1 VSIQRTTGVVERILG
16 SGIWWIRY
24 TDVKGKRHW
33 EKCGRRSDAITLLA
47 KRKHEKLL
55 RKKLPETLR
64 GRALTFGELAE
75 KAKLFSEESHTPQHH
90 HQFVIKLKIIGQH
103 FNELPAEGI
112 TSEDI
117 QSWLLGQSEEREW
130 TPATRNRYRDAFS
143 LVFRKAVENHVLTVN
158 PATLVKAKPE
168 HNERVRFLSAAEET
182 KLLAA
187 LHTSWAQHIPAF
199 LVSIHT
205 GMRAGE
211 QFQLQWRDVSLERRL
226 ISLPKTKSGKAR
238 HIPLNAIACNALQD
252 RKRAQQDYAA
262 KKKEKGV
269 DHADQVFV
277 FRDAGRDPQHNYRR
291 WFNEALT
298 EARIKDYSWHCNRH
312 TFASRLVMAGV
323 DLRTVAELMG
333 HGSIQMTMRYAHL
346 APQHNRAAVDR
357 LVPLSVPRRA
367 AKKSTRSAKRG
378 NGLVTKSVTN
388 RKPILGWSSENQS
401 KSFKNN
407 NIQKV
412 AP

>member
-1 VSIQRTTGVVERILG
+1 MGSQKTMGVVERIPG

-24 TDVKGKRHW
+24 TDSKGKRHW

-55 RKKLPETLR
+55 RKKLPEALR

-75 KAKLFSEESHTPQHH
+75 KAKLYSEESHTPQHH
-90 HQFVIKLKIIGQH
+90 HQFAIKLQIIGEK

-117 QSWLLGQSEEREW
+117 QAWLLEQSEERGW

-143 LVFRKAVENHVLTVN
+143 LVFRKAVENHMLMVN

-168 HNERVRFLSAAEET
+168 HNERIRFLSEAEEGR
-182 KLLAA
+182 LLTA
-187 LHTSWAQHIPAF
+187 LSSDWPQHVQAF

-211 QFQLQWRDVSLERRL
+211 QFQLKWRDVSLERRL
-226 ISLPKTKSGKAR
+226 ISLPKTKTGKAR
-238 HIPLNAIACNALQD
+238 HIPLNAVACSALQE
-252 RKRAQQDYAA
+252 RRRTQRGNEARQ
-262 KKKEKGV
+262 EVKGA
-269 DHADQVFV
+269 DHAESEYV

-291 WFNEALT
+291 WFNEALS
-298 EARIKDYSWHCNRH
+298 EAKIKDYSWHCNRH
-312 TFASRLVMAGV
+312 TFASRLVMVGV

-333 HGSIQMTMRYAHL
+333 HNSIQMTMRYAHL

-357 LVPLSVPRRA
+357 LVPLSDSRQMA
-367 AKKSTRSAKRG
+367 TKSRKASKRESE
-378 NGLVTKSVTN
+378 LVTKSVTS
-388 RKPILGWSSENQS
+388 KTQGSENLQVNRN
-401 KSFKNN
+401 KSLNN
-407 NIQKV
+407 NDLRQV

>member
-1 VSIQRTTGVVERILG
+1 MGIQRTTGVVERIPG

-75 KAKLFSEESHTPQHH
+75 RAKLFSEESHTPQHH
-90 HQFVIKLKIIGQH
+90 HQFVIKLKIIGEH

-143 LVFRKAVENHVLTVN
+143 LVFRKAVENHVLTGN

-187 LHTSWAQHIPAF
+187 LHKSWAQHIPAF

-226 ISLPKTKSGKAR
+226 ISLPRTKSGKAR

-262 KKKEKGV
+262 KKKEKGM

-298 EARIKDYSWHCNRH
+298 EASIKDYSWHCNRH

-357 LVPLSVPRRA
+357 LVPLSEPRRA
-367 AKKSTRSAKRG
+367 AKKSRRSAKRG
-378 NGLVTKSVTN
+378 NQLVTKSVTG
-388 RKPILGWSSENQS
+388 RKATSGWSSENS
-401 KSFKNN
+401 AKSLKSNK
-407 NIQKV
+407 IQKV

>member
-1 VSIQRTTGVVERILG
+1 MGAQKTTGVIERIPG

-24 TDVKGKRHW
+24 TDAQGKRHW
-33 EKCGRRSDAITLLA
+33 EKCGRRGDAITLLA

-55 RKKLPETLR
+55 RKKLPEVLR
-64 GRALTFGELAE
+64 GRAVTFGELAE
-75 KAKLFSEESHTPQHH
+75 KAKLYSEESHTPQHH
-90 HQFVIKLKIIGQH
+90 RQFVVKLQIIGEH

-117 QSWLLGQSEEREW
+117 QAWLLEQSGEREW

-168 HNERVRFLSAAEET
+168 HNERIRFLSEAEEG
-182 KLLAA
+182 KLLTA
-187 LHTSWAQHIPAF
+187 LRKDWPQHVQAF

-211 QFQLQWRDVSLERRL
+211 QFQLKWRDVSLERRM
-226 ISLPKTKSGKAR
+226 ISLPKTKTGKAR
-238 HIPLNAIACNALQD
+238 HIPLNAIALQSIQE
-252 RKRAQQDYAA
+252 RKRLQQDYAA
-262 KKKEKGV
+262 RQKEKG
-269 DHADQVFV
+269 ADEADSIYV

-298 EARIKDYSWHCNRH
+298 EAKIKDYTWHCNRH

-333 HGSIQMTMRYAHL
+333 HSTIQMTMRYAHL

-357 LVPLSVPRRA
+357 LVPVAKSGG
-367 AKKSTRSAKRG
+367 AKKGRRTIAGG
-378 NGLVTKSVTN
+378 NELVTKSVTSEIDFSASATEN
-388 RKPILGWSSENQS
+388 RSNL
-401 KSFKNN
+401 FN
-407 NIQKV
+407 NINLQDV

>member
-1 VSIQRTTGVVERILG
+1 MAVQKTTGVIERSPG

-24 TDVKGKRHW
+24 TDAKGKRHW
-33 EKCGRRSDAITLLA
+33 EKVGRRSDAITLLA

-55 RKKLPETLR
+55 RKKLPEALR
-64 GRALTFGELAE
+64 GRAVTFGELAK
-75 KAKLFSEESHTPQHH
+75 KAMIYSEESHTPQHH
-90 HQFVIKLKIIGQH
+90 HQFEIKLQIIGEQ

-117 QSWLLGQSEEREW
+117 QAWLLEQSDERGW

-168 HNERVRFLSAAEET
+168 HNERVRFLSAGEET
-182 KLLAA
+182 KLTAA
-187 LHTSWAQHIPAF
+187 LHRDWAPHVPAF

-211 QFQLQWRDVSLERRL
+211 QFQLKWRDVSLERRL

-238 HIPLNAIACNALQD
+238 HIPLNAVACSALQE
-252 RKRAQQDYAA
+252 RKRAQQEHAA
-262 KKKEKGV
+262 KQKEKGA
-269 DHADQVFV
+269 DHADQAYV

-291 WFNEALT
+291 WFNEALA
-298 EARIKDYSWHCNRH
+298 EAKIKDYSWHCNRH

-333 HGSIQMTMRYAHL
+333 HSSIQMTMRYAHL

-357 LVPLSVPRRA
+357 LVSLSDSRQ
-367 AKKSTRSAKRG
+367 TRKAPKRE
-378 NGLVTKSVTN
+378 NELVTKSVTTQTRPTGSL
-388 RKPILGWSSENQS
+388 RKNSDKTL
-401 KSFKNN
+401 NN
-407 NIQKV
+407 SDLQDV

>member
-1 VSIQRTTGVVERILG
+1 MATQKTTGVVERVPS

-24 TDVKGKRHW
+24 TDARGKRHW
-33 EKCGRRSDAITLLA
+33 EKVGRRSDAITLLA

-55 RKKLPETLR
+55 RKKLPEALR
-64 GRALTFGELAE
+64 GRAATFGDLAD

-90 HQFVIKLKIIGQH
+90 HQFEIKLQIIGEQ
-103 FNELPAEGI
+103 FNDLPAEGI

-117 QSWLLGQSEEREW
+117 QAWLLEQSDERGW

-168 HNERVRFLSAAEET
+168 HNERVRFLSATEET
-182 KLLAA
+182 KLLAE
-187 LHTSWAQHIPAF
+187 LQKDWAQHVPAF

-211 QFQLQWRDVSLERRL
+211 QFQLKWRDVSLERRL

-238 HIPLNAIACNALQD
+238 HIPLNAVACSSLQA
-252 RKRAQQDYAA
+252 RKRAQQDHAA
-262 KKKEKGV
+262 RLKEKGRE
-269 DHADQVFV
+269 HADQVYV

-298 EARIKDYSWHCNRH
+298 DAKIKDYSWHCNRH

-333 HGSIQMTMRYAHL
+333 HSSIQMTMRYTHL

-357 LVPLSVPRRA
+357 LVSLAEPRQIRKA
-367 AKKSTRSAKRG
+367 AKRE
-378 NGLVTKSVTN
+378 NELVTKSVTSKKASSRLVAENCDKVFNN
-388 RKPILGWSSENQS
+388 R
-401 KSFKNN
+401 
-407 NIQKV
+407 NIQTV

>member
-1 VSIQRTTGVVERILG
+1 MGVQRTTGVVERISG

-24 TDVKGKRHW
+24 TDVQGKRHW

-47 KRKHEKLL
+47 KRMHEKLM
-55 RKKLPETLR
+55 RKKLPEALR
-64 GRALTFGELAE
+64 SRAVTFGELAE
-75 KAKLFSEESHTPQHH
+75 KAKLFSEESLTPQHH
-90 HQFVIKLKIIGQH
+90 HQFVIKLGIIGEQ
-103 FNELPAEGI
+103 FNDLPAEGI

-117 QSWLLGQSEEREW
+117 QSWLLEQSEEREW

-143 LVFRKAVENHVLTVN
+143 LVFRKAVENHALTVN

-182 KLLAA
+182 KLLAMLQENWPEHVA
-187 LHTSWAQHIPAF
+187 AF

-211 QFQLQWRDVSLERRL
+211 QFQLKWRDVSLERRL

-238 HIPLNAIACNALQD
+238 HIPLNAVACSALQE
-252 RKRAQQDYAA
+252 RRRAQQEYAA
-262 KKKEKGV
+262 KHKAKGA
-269 DHADQVFV
+269 DHADQVYV

-298 EARIKDYSWHCNRH
+298 EAKVKDYSWHCNRH

-333 HGSIQMTMRYAHL
+333 HSSIQMTMRYAHL

-357 LVPLSVPRRA
+357 LVPVAKPHHVS
-367 AKKSTRSAKRG
+367 KKSAAERE
-378 NGLVTKSVTN
+378 NELVTKLVINHKSNSGFKLEN
-388 RKPILGWSSENQS
+388 RNKYI
-401 KSFKNN
+401 
-407 NIQKV
+407 
-412 AP
+412 